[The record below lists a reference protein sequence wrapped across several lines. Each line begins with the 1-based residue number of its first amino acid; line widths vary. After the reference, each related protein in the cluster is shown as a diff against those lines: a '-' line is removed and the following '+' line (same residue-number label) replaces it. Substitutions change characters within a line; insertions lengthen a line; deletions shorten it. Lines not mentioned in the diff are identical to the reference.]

1 VAQVPTNA
9 NPMVI
14 PYNSG
19 NDIFYETGFTNLFTN
34 LETTGCPVTSC
45 TLFDSV
51 CGTAYSGTITNFY
64 QVTPLATSPWA
75 LKAKTNTVDGWSAI
89 TFCYQCEV
97 TASDGVNKFTKDIM
111 TGWSVR

>member
-14 PYNSG
+14 PYLWGSY
-19 NDIFYETGFTNLFTN
+19 ISYETGFTNLFTN

-51 CGTAYSGTITNFY
+51 CGTAYSGDSTNFY
-64 QVTPLATSPWA
+64 AKTGSPWA
-75 LKAKTNTVDGWSAI
+75 LLAYKSNPDGWSAI